1 MTTRVGI
8 TFVYYQT
15 TAHSEITRIR
25 FPRWRRSA
33 IGIRKTCFWLHA
45 LGISFENNQFS

>member
-1 MTTRVGI
+1 MTTGVGI

-15 TAHSEITRIR
+15 TAHYEITRIR

-33 IGIRKTCFWLHA
+33 IGVRIRSVKENANQLV
-45 LGISFENNQFS
+45 GI